1 MEGKDLV
8 STQRGIGVALS
19 ELWRVRYLVSTQR
32 GIGAALSE
40 LWRVR

>member
-1 MEGKDLV
+1 M
-8 STQRGIGVALS
+8 STQRGIHAALS
-19 ELWRVRYLVSTQR
+19 ELWRVRHLVSIQR